1 MVSMTEGGK
10 GLKTR
15 QLLGIAMNDVCDE
28 EPHKV
33 DVHISR
39 THPELAY
46 VLIQRISLKPKNGR
60 RLMINIIILSNLI

>member
-46 VLIQRISLKPKNGR
+46 VLVQRISLKPKNGCKVV
-60 RLMINIIILSNLI
+60 INIDKKW

>member
-1 MVSMTEGGK
+1 MICFGCSHGIGVVEN
-10 GLKTR
+10 
-15 QLLGIAMNDVCDE
+15 LGIAMNDVCDE

-60 RLMINIIILSNLI
+60 RLMINIIIVSNLI